1 MEARLIS
8 SLAPLDWL
16 QTLSDPT
23 RVRLL
28 RLLDRQELSVT
39 ELCSI
44 LQLPQSTVSRHLKLL
59 VSQDWLASRRDGNN
73 HLYRAELA
81 AWNDAR
87 SELWSW
93 VRQQAADASTAQLDD
108 RRMEQV
114 LTQRQRSEEF
124 FRSAADQ
131 WDAMRV
137 ELFGPRVDASAL
149 AAALPPDAIV
159 GELGCGSAPIAQLVA
174 PFVQRVI
181 AVDNSPSM
189 LSAAEQRLKA
199 HTNVSLQLAN
209 LDHLPIADGELDA
222 AWLVLVLPYFA
233 EGAGILREAA
243 RVLKPNA
250 PLIIVDMPPH
260 DRELYRQ
267 EMGHVRLG
275 LGRDLLQGWCDESG
289 LRIARYWQLPPDA
302 AARGPELFTA
312 VVQRDSIATS

>member
-1 MEARLIS
+1 MEAILIS
-8 SLAPLDWL
+8 SMAPLEWL

-28 RLLDRQELSVT
+28 RLLDRQELAVT
-39 ELCSI
+39 ELCSV

-59 VSQDWLASRRDGNN
+59 VGQDWLASRRDGNN
-73 HLYRAELA
+73 HLYRAEA
-81 AWNDAR
+81 NAWNEAR
-87 SELWSW
+87 AELWAW
-93 VRQQAADASTAQLDD
+93 VRQQAADATTSQLDD
-108 RRMEQV
+108 RRLEQV

-149 AAALPPDAIV
+149 AASLPPDAVV
-159 GELGCGSAPIAQLVA
+159 GELGCGSAPLAQLVA

-189 LSAAEQRLKA
+189 LAAAEQRLRG
-199 HTNVSLQLAN
+199 HNNVSLQQAS
-209 LDHLPIADGELDA
+209 LDQLPISDAELDA

-289 LRIARYWQLPPDA
+289 LSIQRYWQLPPDA

-312 VVQRDSIATS
+312 VLKHLPTATS